1 MSTLFTPRICTWEDL
16 DYTNAE
22 KLLDAKTTNGTI
34 YNHTGGLLYNLLGT
48 EGEMRIKITTDLF
61 YNLIL
66 FCRKNK
72 FSPEQLTALFTI
84 LKTLHLLCIS
94 TPYNN
99 IEECHQLMKDFII
112 KHSVFRP
119 PYSICLF
126 SLHQVKLTTEYLL
139 ETYFKHYKMYKYAF
153 TKRVLLDLSISYD
166 RDGEQKE
173 AEVDPIS
180 SQEEAGKINTA
191 KSEEEI
197 EQKEQAET
205 TEEEATIVE
214 EPDEIPD
221 DLKQL
226 KDLIS
231 QTLTERLNEMKVTVE
246 KELSKS
252 DKRLTDRLNI
262 LEAETDGGK
271 GGKKKK

>member
-1 MSTLFTPRICTWEDL
+1 MSTSTFTPRICTWEDL

-22 KLLDAKTTNGTI
+22 KLLHAKTTNGII
-34 YNHTGGLLYNLLGT
+34 YNHTGSLLYNILGLGQ
-48 EGEMRIKITTDLF
+48 GEKRIKITTDLF

-99 IEECHQLMKDFII
+99 IEDCHQLMKDFMI

-126 SLHQVKLTTEYLL
+126 NLHQVKLITEYLL

-173 AEVDPIS
+173 TEVDPL
-180 SQEEAGKINTA
+180 SQEESATINTA
-191 KSEEEI
+191 KSEEET
-197 EQKEQAET
+197 EQ
-205 TEEEATIVE
+205 EE
-214 EPDEIPD
+214 
-221 DLKQL
+221 KG
-226 KDLIS
+226 IS
-231 QTLTERLNEMKVTVE
+231 
-246 KELSKS
+246 SKIIS
-252 DKRLTDRLNI
+252 
-262 LEAETDGGK
+262 
-271 GGKKKK
+271 